1 MHIRGSGLIGCMAA
15 LAVAPTAAH
24 AQSPPQQ
31 VTPQLALDG
40 VTGVVDS
47 QLRDQSCAEL
57 KFGTAG
63 DNEPALPATPDKGN
77 GLPANAPSKAPKS
90 LPAVVPFKT
99 ETESFNRRYWFAL
112 RDGRIW

>member
-1 MHIRGSGLIGCMAA
+1 MRTKGSGLILCTIA
-15 LAVAPTAAH
+15 LFACTSVTAA

-40 VTGVVDS
+40 VSGVVDS

-63 DNEPALPATPDKGN
+63 DNDPDLPDTPDKGN
-77 GLPANAPSKAPKS
+77 GLATGAPSTAPAS
-90 LPAVVPFKT
+90 LPSIVPFKT
-99 ETESFNRRYWFAL
+99 ETESFNRRYWFAVAG
-112 RDGRIW
+112 GR

>member
-1 MHIRGSGLIGCMAA
+1 MRRLPTLLVAVFLGAA
-15 LAVAPTAAH
+15 APAA

-31 VTPQLALDG
+31 VTPQLAIDG

-63 DNEPALPATPDKGN
+63 DNDPALPATPDRGN
-77 GLPANAPSKAPKS
+77 GLAGGASSNAPAS
-90 LPAVVPFKT
+90 LPAIVPFKT
-99 ETESFNRRYWFAL
+99 ETESFNRRYWFAVAG
-112 RDGRIW
+112 GR